1 MSAARGSVNGPLLM
15 IRARRSPPAAYCTN
29 EMLELSASSNRVG
42 QNAVRDLHD
51 EASDIFL
58 RTLEAI
64 IQLANALVVKLP
76 E

>member
-1 MSAARGSVNGPLLM
+1 
-15 IRARRSPPAAYCTN
+15 
-29 EMLELSASSNRVG
+29 MLELSASSNRVG